1 MTATAQ
7 SIPRSPRGGLQTH
20 QDSLGSVAGALSS
33 LGSAAHLPGTACSP
47 AQSHQDCPTQVHL
60 RKHKGSIPAP
70 SLHGT
75 ALLHI
80 TRHMGATR
88 LLPCPSRAANFC
100 SQGQTTW
107 FTPPLHQCL
116 LLILTLRLLQCPE
129 VSFGI
134 SQLEQNPARLCR
146 ADKSTSGNRGSFE
159 SISTCLTC
167 VTLTGKR
174 EQAVLQGKE
183 GLTEGWGFF
192 RTSDSQ
198 KASKARCL
206 RKPTPKHQHYLVVS
220 IEKMV

>member
-1 MTATAQ
+1 MVTATAQ

-88 LLPCPSRAANFC
+88 LLPCPSRAATFC

-146 ADKSTSGNRGSFE
+146 AEQGCDKSTCLGTEGALRASVPASPVSRSLGSE
-159 SISTCLTC
+159 SKQCFR
-167 VTLTGKR
+167 GKR
-174 EQAVLQGKE
+174 V
-183 GLTEGWGFF
+183 
-192 RTSDSQ
+192 
-198 KASKARCL
+198 
-206 RKPTPKHQHYLVVS
+206 
-220 IEKMV
+220 